1 MESILVRNYNVDE
14 TRVLYSIIVCN
25 CMMKCNMKHNEK

>member
-14 TRVLYSIIVCN
+14 TRVLYSIIG
-25 CMMKCNMKHNEK
+25 M